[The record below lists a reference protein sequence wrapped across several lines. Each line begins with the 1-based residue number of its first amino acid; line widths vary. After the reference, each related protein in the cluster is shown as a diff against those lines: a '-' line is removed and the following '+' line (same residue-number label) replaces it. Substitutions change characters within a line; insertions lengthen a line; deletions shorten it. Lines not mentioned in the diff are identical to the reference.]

1 MRRQPPSSSGTG
13 FAEDEKAMELS
24 AWPSL
29 TFPDINPTISKE
41 VKASVARLH
50 VNAGHPN
57 NQELKRL
64 LATHGSSNSQVLT
77 AIEHLRCGSCIR
89 TSRPTPPRSASMP
102 AFTLQLGER
111 IQADIVWV
119 RDMTGQNFPVLG
131 VVCVATNFQVA
142 ARPASRSSAHCLD
155 TLRTMWLVPFGTHS
169 RWTWMM
175 MVVLAAPS
183 NTHGRGVC
191 SLQRCSPGGA
201 LAPGTCRAAQRC
213 SAHRGQ
219 AHDRRELRDERR

>member
-64 LATHGSSNSQVLT
+64 LATHGSINSQVLT

-155 TLRTMWLVPFGTHS
+155 TLRTMWLVPFGYP
-169 RWTWMM
+169 
-175 MVVLAAPS
+175 LAMDVDDD
-183 NTHGRGVC
+183 GC
-191 SLQRCSPGGA
+191 FGGA
-201 LAPGTCRAAQRC
+201 LKHTWKRRLFTSTLFPRRRTCSWHMPSGATLFCAPWP
-213 SAHRGQ
+213 SA
-219 AHDRRELRDERR
+219 